1 MPRSA
6 SATLQTL
13 IATSGY
19 VGIAIDL
26 WTIELPQ
33 GTQRWTTSPSNVV
46 IGGTTW
52 NAAAPTLKHGPVRMT
67 SGVEVSTLDVELGGQ
82 FLVSGITI
90 AALAAAGSFDDA
102 KVTYERLYLPDAAT
116 PPDADHKLLLF
127 VGYVYEVKPESSKV
141 KLTAKSLLAKAEDQL
156 PRRLAGPMCPWIWGG
171 ADGRCGIVKATYTS
185 TDTIAGGST
194 TQNVVLVTGT
204 STNIRVGSLVTF
216 SDGQQRWIVAW
227 NAGTKTAT
235 LDSPLPSVPSG
246 SVSIAKGCLKT
257 QADCNT
263 TYTNLVRF
271 GGFPAIPTK
280 N

>member
-6 SATLQTL
+6 SATLQTV
-13 IATSGY
+13 IASPDL
-19 VGIAIDL
+19 VCIDL
-26 WTIELPQ
+26 WTVELPQ
-33 GTQRWTTSPSNVV
+33 GVQRWTSATADVV

-52 NAAAPTLKHGPVRMT
+52 SATAPAITHGPVRMT

-82 FLVSGITI
+82 FLVAGLPI
-90 AALAAAGSFDDA
+90 AALAATGSFDDA
-102 KVTYERLYLPDAAT
+102 KLTYERLYLPDAVTAPT
-116 PPDADHKLLLF
+116 ADHKLVLF
-127 VGYVYEVKPESSKV
+127 IGYVYEVKPESSKV

-185 TDTIAGGST
+185 TDTIAGGTT
-194 TQNVVLVTGT
+194 TQLLVLVTGT

-216 SDGQQRWIVAW
+216 SDGQQRWITVW

-246 SVSIAKGCLKT
+246 TVSIAKGCLKT
-257 QADCNT
+257 KADCNT

-271 GGFPAIPTK
+271 GGFPAIPRK
-280 N
+280 D